1 MELAI
6 ADMTSRR
13 RPAGSI
19 GEHSVFISL
28 VDQPAILA
36 PKKKVFLFNYLNFPP
51 RAVRLSATLA
61 PASCSAEHPSV
72 PPQQLQL
79 GRGLELLSEGAD
91 SASPPPPRLHCT
103 QTPSW
108 AQGEGS
114 KQAQLFSGTLQEVMT
129 HSGCSRV
136 CTLTRFL
143 CLK

>member
-91 SASPPPPRLHCT
+91 SASPPVSTALKLPPGPNAKEANK
-103 QTPSW
+103 PSC
-108 AQGEGS
+108 
-114 KQAQLFSGTLQEVMT
+114 LV
-129 HSGCSRV
+129 V
-136 CTLTRFL
+136 L
-143 CLK
+143 CKKL